1 LVIIAVSVAEAK
13 ADVASFVEK
22 QGLTFM
28 TLLDEKAN
36 FARVYKVS
44 GIPATFFIDRDGV
57 IRDHHIG
64 PMSAQLIA
72 GYMAEWH

>member
-1 LVIIAVSVAEAK
+1 LVIVAVSVAEAK

-22 QGLTFM
+22 QGLTFT
-28 TLLDEKAN
+28 TLLDEQAS
-36 FARVYKVS
+36 FARAYKVS

-64 PMSAQLIA
+64 PMSAELIA
-72 GYMAEWH
+72 NYMADWQ